1 MTPQCEGGEPRAE
14 CAGKRTGRAE
24 SPRNAQPRRH
34 TTRAGPRPGMRAPP
48 RTQRLRRRNAP
59 RRPRPPHLALRPG
72 SFSPNSTAGR
82 CGSKRRPRK
91 LGVARET
98 RKQRT
103 TLPQTQPR
111 PHTPGAT
118 RRRAH
123 GASGL
128 HFPEFT
134 RAAFLSGSARD
145 HAERLDYAS
154 QNAEGEGGHGLTLR
168 EEVWRLKEA
177 L

>member
-24 SPRNAQPRRH
+24 SPRNAQPWRH
-34 TTRAGPRPGMRAPP
+34 TTRAARAREHRPELRGSAEGTRPAARALHTSLSAQDRSPLTRRPGVAGPSADP
-48 RTQRLRRRNAP
+48 GNSEWPARRENNAQP
-59 RRPRPPHLALRPG
+59 
-72 SFSPNSTAGR
+72 
-82 CGSKRRPRK
+82 CRK
-91 LGVARET
+91 
-98 RKQRT
+98 
-103 TLPQTQPR
+103 QPR

-154 QNAEGEGGHGLTLR
+154 QNAEGEGGRGLTLQ